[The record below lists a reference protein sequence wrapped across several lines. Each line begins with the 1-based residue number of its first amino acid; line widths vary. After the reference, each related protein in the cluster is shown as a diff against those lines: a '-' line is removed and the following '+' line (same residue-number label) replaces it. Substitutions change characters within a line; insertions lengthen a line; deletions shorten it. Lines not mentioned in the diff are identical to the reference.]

1 MQGREARG
9 LSACMF
15 AILLAALTAGCM
27 PQVKLV
33 PSTPRATVAFESID
47 GPPIG
52 IFQKLVESLNEEAQ
66 ARRIA
71 VVSRDDPSHYR
82 VRGYLA
88 AHVAAGRAT
97 IAWVWD
103 VYDAG
108 QRRTLR
114 IGGEEQAGRAGA
126 DAWTSADDALL
137 QRIARSGM
145 DQLAAFLE
153 TPPSGP
159 DAASSPPYPVT
170 LAWAEARP
178 E

>member
-1 MQGREARG
+1 MQSWGTRG
-9 LSACMF
+9 LSTRVLV
-15 AILLAALTAGCM
+15 ILLAALTAGCM
-27 PQVKLV
+27 PDVKLD
-33 PSTPRATVAFESID
+33 PFTPRATVAFESID
-47 GPPIG
+47 GPPMG

-88 AHVAAGRAT
+88 AHFTGGRT
-97 IAWVWD
+97 SIAWVWD
-103 VYDAG
+103 VYDAT

-126 DAWTSADDALL
+126 DAWMSADDALL
-137 QRIARSGM
+137 QRIARNSM

-153 TPPSGP
+153 TPSGGP
-159 DAASSPPYPVT
+159 DTATSSQESLT
-170 LAWAEARP
+170 LAEAEVLP
-178 E
+178 

>member
-1 MQGREARG
+1 MQGRKARE
-9 LSACMF
+9 LSARLF
-15 AILLAALTAGCM
+15 VILLAALTAGCM
-27 PQVKLV
+27 PEAKLN
-33 PSTPRATVAFESID
+33 PITPRATVAFESID
-47 GPPIG
+47 GPPTG
-52 IFQKLVESLNEEAQ
+52 IFQKLVESLNEEAL

-71 VVSRDDPSHYR
+71 VVSRDHPSHYR

-88 AHVAAGRAT
+88 AHVAAGRTT

-137 QRIARSGM
+137 QRIARNGM

-159 DAASSPPYPVT
+159 DTATSSQEPVT
-170 LAWAEARP
+170 LAQAEVLP
-178 E
+178 